1 MSEERQGWS
10 VILGLAIVLVLV
22 GGPNLTLIG
31 VLFPP
36 LLKEFHWN
44 HEQVSRI
51 AAAAAFTVGLMGPAV
66 GWLIDRVPARWMMA
80 AGLAIIAVCDLA
92 LSYVHTLGAMT
103 ILFALVGLGAALS
116 GLIPM
121 MVVAISWFKERRGIA
136 TGVVIAG
143 LSLGMTVSP
152 PLVTW
157 VISRWGWRVVMR
169 LLAVP
174 IFFIVIPVVLA
185 VVRIKP
191 VELGGGRVTR
201 RKEEAAAMPG
211 LEVAAALLTGTFWL
225 LFLGQ
230 LLYQVGFAA
239 VYVHQITF
247 LVGTGY
253 SPEYAAL
260 IFSSQTAA
268 SGLGAVVMGAL
279 ADRLGPRVM
288 LAAAMISHAVG
299 VASLLAIAS
308 PHLTALWIVCFAIFW
323 GASSGAGNLMPMLI
337 SETLGVRRLGILM
350 GVIGLCAAIAGAFAP
365 IMSGVIFDATGS
377 YSRAFELA
385 ILLMTVGGF
394 LVTMVRPVKGHD
406 LVPAAVAESEVA
418 VS

>member
-1 MSEERQGWS
+1 MNQEREGWR
-10 VILGLAIVLVLV
+10 VILGLVVILVLV

-51 AAAAAFTVGLMGPAV
+51 ASAAAFTLGLMGPAV
-66 GWLIDRVPARWMMA
+66 GWMIDRVPPRWMMA
-80 AGLAIIAVCDLA
+80 VGLAIVGVCDLA
-92 LSYVHTLGAMT
+92 ISTVHTLTAMT
-103 ILFALVGLGAALS
+103 LLFALVGLGAALS

-121 MVVAISWFKERRGIA
+121 MVVAISWFKERRGVA

-143 LSLGMTVSP
+143 LSVGMTLSP

-157 VISRWGWRVVMR
+157 VIDHWGWRVVMR
-169 LLAVP
+169 LLALP
-174 IFFIVIPVVLA
+174 IFFIVIPSVLA
-185 VVRIKP
+185 LVRMKP
-191 VELGGGRVTR
+191 VEAGGERLKR
-201 RKEEAAAMPG
+201 RKEEAEAMPG
-211 LEVAAALLTGTFWL
+211 LEVAASIATTTFWL

-247 LVGTGY
+247 LVGVGY
-253 SPEYAAL
+253 TPEIAAL

-268 SGLGAVVMGAL
+268 SGLGAVLMGAL

-288 LAAAMISHAVG
+288 LAAAMISHALG
-299 VASLLAIAS
+299 VASLLGTAS
-308 PHLTALWIVCFAIFW
+308 PHLTWLWITAFAIFW
-323 GASSGAGNLMPMLI
+323 GAASGAGNLMPMLL

-365 IMSGVIFDATGS
+365 IMSGAIFDATGS

-385 ILLMTVGGF
+385 IALMTVGGL

-406 LVPAAVAESEVA
+406 VVPAAAAQSEVI
-418 VS
+418 VG